1 MKRTLFLLFLLTV
14 AAFGFNWGIYGGPGA
29 SFTLTNM
36 KPIHDEISASD
47 VFDGYDVS
55 SFDNYQ
61 LGLATPITLRLFNF
75 TIGGGDVYSWQTFS
89 GSDWKTSFHHRL
101 DIAEFGYI
109 VDLSEHVRL
118 TPVIGIG
125 DYSIDMYISELG
137 GGFGAPDNGGD
148 ASRSYDY
155 DNFSLTGGL
164 AVCYLWK
171 FESRVVVG
179 LQAKARYLV
188 PMQKNLTWDAK
199 GSYPDATIDDFYPH
213 TPIVTLN
220 FFIGYED
227 VDEDNWIEED
237 DWDEWEEG

>member
-1 MKRTLFLLFLLTV
+1 MKRIILIICLLAV
-14 AAFGFNWGIYGGPGA
+14 VGFGLEWGIYGGPGVSA
-29 SFTLTNM
+29 TLTNM
-36 KPIHDEISASD
+36 NPMHEEISASE

-61 LGLATPITLRLFNF
+61 LGLATPIILRLWNF

-101 DIAEFGYI
+101 NITEFGYI
-109 VDLSEHVRL
+109 VELNEHMRL
-118 TPVIGIG
+118 TPLIGLG
-125 DYSIDMYISELG
+125 DYDIDMHISELG
-137 GGFGAPDNGGD
+137 SGFGAPDNGDGV
-148 ASRSYDY
+148 SRSYDY

-164 AVCYLWK
+164 AFFYLWK

-179 LQAKARYLV
+179 MQARVRYLV
-188 PMQKNLTWDAK
+188 PMQKNITWDAD

-220 FFIGYED
+220 FFIGYER
-227 VDEDNWIEED
+227 VREDRIEED
-237 DWDEWEEG
+237 WEEE